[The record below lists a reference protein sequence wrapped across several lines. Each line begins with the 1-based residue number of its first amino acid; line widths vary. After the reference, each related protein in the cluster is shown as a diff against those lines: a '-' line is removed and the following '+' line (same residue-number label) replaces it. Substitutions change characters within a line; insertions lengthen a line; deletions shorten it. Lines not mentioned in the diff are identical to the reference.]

1 MLYFMMILLY
11 CLGAILLYKTYQHHT
26 QPKVTSYLWYR
37 GPKIYGW
44 DSEKD
49 YRFEYTDLSPKEWKD
64 YYSNQ
69 INGAYNRPQLYGQ
82 TKWRSK

>member
-44 DSEKD
+44 DNSFSNSDVD
-49 YRFEYTDLSPKEWKD
+49 YKTWRS
-64 YYSNQ
+64 YYANQ
-69 INGAYNRPQLYGQ
+69 INGFYNRPALYGQ
-82 TKWRSK
+82 YKWRGR